1 MQHGDWKMT
10 KTVLEK
16 AMGFLPQ
23 TYTKVTLPISQ
34 NEIALSIVLAGI
46 GMSFL
51 MKFYL
56 QAKVSPLRIVLG
68 ETLHKRTDRR
78 GFE

>member
-1 MQHGDWKMT
+1 LEKSHNANMQHGDWKMT

-51 MKFYL
+51 MISSTCRPKYL
-56 QAKVSPLRIVLG
+56 L
-68 ETLHKRTDRR
+68 
-78 GFE
+78 